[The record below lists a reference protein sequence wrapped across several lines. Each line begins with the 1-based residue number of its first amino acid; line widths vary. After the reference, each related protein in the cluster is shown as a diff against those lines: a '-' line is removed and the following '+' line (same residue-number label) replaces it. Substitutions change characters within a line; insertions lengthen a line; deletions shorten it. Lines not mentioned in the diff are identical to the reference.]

1 MSDDQASAESVK
13 GAEKTRRA
21 DPVGA
26 AGSTAIGEKLSVLRA
41 GNGPGG
47 LGLSRKEMRKLV
59 KSADGISMMN
69 QAPRLSAD
77 SVGPLE
83 HMLRLVPTTRRHKVP
98 QVKVGDPVVDF
109 SLLGSHGETV
119 SLESLRGSKPFAIR
133 LTRAVGSG
141 VI

>member
-1 MSDDQASAESVK
+1 MSDESTT
-13 GAEKTRRA
+13 EKVRRP
-21 DPVGA
+21 DPVGT
-26 AGSTAIGEKLSVLRA
+26 AGATAIGEKLSALRA

-59 KSADGISMMN
+59 KQADGVSMMN

-83 HMLRLVPTTRRHKVP
+83 HMLRMVPTTRRHKEP
-98 QVKVGDPVVDF
+98 RIKVGDPVVDF

-119 SLESLRGSKPFAIR
+119 SLDSLRGSRPFAIR

>member
-1 MSDDQASAESVK
+1 MSDDATTGQ
-13 GAEKTRRA
+13 AEKARRP
-21 DPVGA
+21 DPFGN
-26 AGSTAIGEKLSVLRA
+26 AGSTAIGEKLSALRA
-41 GNGPGG
+41 DSGG
-47 LGLSRKEMRKLV
+47 GGFGLSRKEMRKLV
-59 KSADGISMMN
+59 KQADGISMMN

-83 HMLRLVPTTRRHKVP
+83 HMLRLVPTTRRHKEPGIV
-98 QVKVGDPVVDF
+98 VGDPVVDF